1 MDFAL
6 DAEQAMLQQVV
17 RDFLAA
23 KSPESAVRAQMAD
36 VVGYN
41 EKLWRQMADQIGLQG
56 LAIPEEFGGGGFTFV
71 ELGIAARGTGPCV
84 GGDAVPRV
92 SCDGAATA
100 VGAGRWR
107 R

>member
-6 DAEQAMLQQVV
+6 DAEQAMLRQLV

-56 LAIPEEFGGGGFTFV
+56 LAIPK
-71 ELGIAARGTGPCV
+71 ELGGRVHLRRVGNRGQRNW
-84 GGDAVPRV
+84 AV
-92 SCDGAATA
+92 
-100 VGAGRWR
+100 RWR
-107 R
+107 